1 MRAAPSPGGILPS
14 LFLLESFFFLPLK
27 FLRNIFHA
35 GLELSYYFSYLCY
48 MESKKVITLD
58 TSVNKD
64 IMLRVR
70 ITPYIDNELNRLSDK
85 WGCTKSDLVR
95 VMLLNSLELIN
106 EIEEE

>member
-1 MRAAPSPGGILPS
+1 
-14 LFLLESFFFLPLK
+14 
-27 FLRNIFHA
+27 
-35 GLELSYYFSYLCY
+35 

-85 WGCTKSDLVR
+85 WGCTRSDLAR
-95 VMLLNSLELIN
+95 VMLLNSLRLIN
-106 EIEEE
+106 ENEEEKQEALFNDSQENLILEGESLEGEEDLQESF